1 MKINNF
7 RGDLADIS
15 AKKEA
20 LPGDETGLR
29 TCAAGLVLD
38 WSSRA
43 IKFLCSHVARLSTAM
58 AH

>member
-20 LPGDETGLR
+20 LLATQ
-29 TCAAGLVLD
+29 AHIKV
-38 WSSRA
+38 A
-43 IKFLCSHVARLSTAM
+43 IMLSC
-58 AH
+58 